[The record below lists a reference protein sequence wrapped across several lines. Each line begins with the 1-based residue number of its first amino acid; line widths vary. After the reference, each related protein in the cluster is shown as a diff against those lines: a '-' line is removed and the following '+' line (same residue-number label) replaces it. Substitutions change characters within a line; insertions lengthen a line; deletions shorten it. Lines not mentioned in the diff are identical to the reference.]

1 MVNWFIYIFFA
12 FFLLLTFIYFF
23 NNRESTHISDLET
36 DIEYSFFNNNDG
48 RTAYYSI
55 GEDDGEPLILI
66 HGVTVPSYYYKK
78 IATNLSEIGY
88 KVYVYDHF
96 GRGFSDRPK
105 IKYSMSAY
113 QNQLNDFIN
122 YLSIDNV
129 TLMGVSMGGALASNY
144 TAKNP
149 TKVKALILNVPF
161 VGMQTIGLEKFTS
174 IPFFWDF
181 YLRFFI
187 ITKLIERGYDLTDDN
202 QDPYHFIEQFNV
214 IGTQYSLSSL
224 MKNFIKHDF
233 YNDYKLINDY
243 KIPIHITYATDDE
256 DVPMDSILKA
266 IELVPEAITFSFEGG
281 HNIINSRT
289 EEIIFLI
296 NNFKSMY
303 LND

>member
-1 MVNWFIYIFFA
+1 MVNWFVYIFIV
-12 FFLLLTFIYFF
+12 FFLILIFAYFL
-23 NNRESTHISDLET
+23 NNRETIDINDLEA
-36 DIEYSFFNNNDG
+36 DIEYSFFNNKNG
-48 RTAYYSI
+48 KTAYYSI
-55 GEDDGEPLILI
+55 GEDSSEPLILI

-78 IATNLSEIGY
+78 VAKSLSEIGY

-105 IKYSMSAY
+105 IRYNMYAY
-113 QNQLNDFIN
+113 QSQLNDFIN
-122 YLSIDNV
+122 HLSIDNV

-161 VGMQTIGLEKFTS
+161 VGLQTIGLEKFAS
-174 IPFFWDF
+174 IPIFWDF

-187 ITKLIERGYDLTDDN
+187 INRLVERGYDLTDDN
-202 QDPYHFIEQFNV
+202 QDPNHFIDQFNV

-224 MKNFIKHDF
+224 MKNFTKHNF
-233 YNDYKLINDY
+233 YNDYKLINNY
-243 KIPIHITYATDDE
+243 KIPIHITYALDDE

-289 EEIIFLI
+289 KEIVSLI
-296 NNFKSMY
+296 NDFKSLQ

>member
-1 MVNWFIYIFFA
+1 MVNWFIYIFFV
-12 FFLLLTFIYFF
+12 FFLVLIFVYFF
-23 NNRESTHISDLET
+23 NNRESIDINDLEV
-36 DIEYSFFNNNDG
+36 DIEYSFFNNNQG

-55 GEDDGEPLILI
+55 GDDSSEPLILI
-66 HGVTVPSYYYKK
+66 HGVTVPSYYYKR
-78 IATNLSEIGY
+78 IANSLSEIGY

-96 GRGFSDRPK
+96 GRGFSERPK
-105 IKYSMSAY
+105 IKYNMYAY

-122 YLSIDNV
+122 HLSIDNV

-161 VGMQTIGLEKFTS
+161 VGLQTIGLETFSS
-174 IPFFWDF
+174 IPIFWDF

-187 ITKLIERGYDLTDDN
+187 INRLAERGYDLTDDS
-202 QDPYHFIEQFNV
+202 QDSDHFIEQFNV

-224 MKNFIKHDF
+224 MKNFTKHDF
-233 YNDYKLINDY
+233 YHDYKLINDY
-243 KIPIHITYATDDE
+243 KIPIHITYALDDE
-256 DVPMDSILKA
+256 DVPIDSVIKA
-266 IELVPEAITFSFEGG
+266 IELVPGAITFSFEGG

-289 EEIIFLI
+289 KEIVSLI
-296 NNFKSMY
+296 NDFKSRY

>member
-1 MVNWFIYIFFA
+1 MVNWFIYIFFV
-12 FFLLLTFIYFF
+12 FFLMLVFVYFF
-23 NNRESTHISDLET
+23 YNRETTDINDLEI
-36 DIEYSFFNNNDG
+36 DIEYSFFNNNNG

-55 GEDDGEPLILI
+55 GEDSSESLILI
-66 HGVTVPSYYYKK
+66 HGVTVPSHYYKK
-78 IATNLSEIGY
+78 IATSLSEIGY

-105 IKYSMSAY
+105 IKYNMYTY

-122 YLSIDNV
+122 HLSIDNV

-161 VGMQTIGLEKFTS
+161 VGLQTIGLETFAS
-174 IPFFWDF
+174 IPIFWDF

-187 ITKLIERGYDLTDDN
+187 IKRLVERGYDLTDDS
-202 QDPYHFIEQFNV
+202 QGPDHFIEQFNV
-214 IGTQYSLSSL
+214 TGTQNSLSSL
-224 MKNFIKHDF
+224 MKNFTKHDF

-243 KIPIHITYATDDE
+243 KIPVHITYAIDDE
-256 DVPMDSILKA
+256 DVPVDSILKA
-266 IELVPEAITFSFEGG
+266 IELVPEATTFSFEGG

-289 EEIIFLI
+289 KEIVSLI
-296 NNFKSMY
+296 NDFKSKY